1 MMIDR
6 IFIAV
11 LLLSISGF
19 VFCTVFFPLEKYA
32 YRLTTAKTMV
42 FVNTVALFSFVIPFY
57 LMVSLFDKSE
67 NYFEDY
73 RTLVFEDVS
82 NYEGVVGAIREMGI
96 VEHLSSIWLLGA
108 IYFFIKFICK
118 YIFLLHKVRANKFC
132 MKDDDTWVKIFNRLK
147 DEKNVQDVK
156 LVFCYAIFTPCSVG
170 IRDRYIVIPA
180 SMMNAFDEEEMEFIL
195 EHELYHVIHR
205 DLPRKL
211 LVMLLSCLNWFNPQF
226 RALRINLS
234 DWLEAATD
242 EAVTEG
248 FAFKKKL
255 RYSQLIAKVMEL
267 ERAGSTAAGF
277 SVNFRG
283 ERAKKNIRRSMKIM
297 QEKEKTGVFGK
308 AVVVS
313 VTLLSLVSGNVVAKA
328 ADVPINQMF
337 SKNVEV
343 VKSSDIEKIDKSDFV
358 LEDAVGYTEPADM
371 SRFVEFNVCN
381 SDNITYEIIY
391 KTDSETIFNG
401 EPSQVE
407 PRHIHKIVEIIL
419 KEHEK
424 YKDGSCKTT
433 YYEGAEC
440 TSCGTTWK
448 GKKINA
454 ITQEICTH

>member
-6 IFIAV
+6 IFITV

-57 LMVSLFDKSE
+57 FIVSLFDRSE
-67 NYFEDY
+67 NYFKGY
-73 RTLVFEDVS
+73 STLVFEDTS
-82 NYEGVVGAIREMGI
+82 GYEGVVGTVRKMGI

-108 IYFFIKFICK
+108 VCFFVLNVCK
-118 YIFLLHKVRANKFC
+118 YIYLLHKVRTNKFY
-132 MKDDDTWVKIFNRLK
+132 MKDDNAWVRIFNRLK
-147 DEKNVQDVK
+147 DEKHVQSVK

-170 IRDRYIVIPA
+170 IRDKFIVIPA
-180 SMMNAFDEEEMEFIL
+180 SMMNAFNEEEMEFIL

-267 ERAGSTAAGF
+267 ERAGSAAAGF

-283 ERAKKNIRRSMKIM
+283 ERAKRNIRRSMKIM
-297 QEKEKTGVFGK
+297 QEKKKTGVFGK

-313 VTLLSLVSGNVVAKA
+313 VTLLSLAFGNVVAKA
-328 ADVPINQMF
+328 ADGPINQMF

-343 VKSSDIEKIDKSDFV
+343 VNSADIEVIEGTDILFDDGVEDRQDVDNGEFV
-358 LEDAVGYTEPADM
+358 VFDLCDTADT
-371 SRFVEFNVCN
+371 
-381 SDNITYEIIY
+381 TYEVIY
-391 KTDSETIFNG
+391 NDTNTVSTAVQDTID
-401 EPSQVE
+401 PQ
-407 PRHIHKIVEIIL
+407 HIHHIIDVTI
-419 KEHEK
+419 KEHK
-424 YKDGSCKTT
+424 KQSDGSCITT
-433 YYEGAEC
+433 YYEGGQC
-440 TSCGTTWK
+440 TSCGLTWK
-448 GKKINA
+448 GDVI
-454 ITQEICTH
+454 EIVIKPKCPH

>member
-32 YRLTTAKTMV
+32 YQLTTAKTMV

-57 LMVSLFDKSE
+57 FIVSLFDRSE
-67 NYFEDY
+67 DYFGGY

-82 NYEGVVGAIREMGI
+82 NYGGIVGAIREMGV

-180 SMMNAFDEEEMEFIL
+180 SMMNAFNEEEMEFIL

-234 DWLEAATD
+234 DWLEAAAD
-242 EAVTEG
+242 EAVTED
-248 FAFKKKL
+248 FTFNKRLK
-255 RYSQLIAKVMEL
+255 YSQLIAKVMEL
-267 ERAGSTAAGF
+267 ERAGSMAAGF

-283 ERAKKNIRRSMKIM
+283 ERAKKSIR
-297 QEKEKTGVFGK
+297 
-308 AVVVS
+308 
-313 VTLLSLVSGNVVAKA
+313 
-328 ADVPINQMF
+328 
-337 SKNVEV
+337 
-343 VKSSDIEKIDKSDFV
+343 
-358 LEDAVGYTEPADM
+358 
-371 SRFVEFNVCN
+371 
-381 SDNITYEIIY
+381 
-391 KTDSETIFNG
+391 
-401 EPSQVE
+401 
-407 PRHIHKIVEIIL
+407 
-419 KEHEK
+419 
-424 YKDGSCKTT
+424 
-433 YYEGAEC
+433 
-440 TSCGTTWK
+440 
-448 GKKINA
+448 
-454 ITQEICTH
+454 

>member
-6 IFIAV
+6 IFITV

-57 LMVSLFDKSE
+57 FIVSLFDRSE
-67 NYFEDY
+67 DYFGGY

-96 VEHLSSIWLLGA
+96 IEHFSSIWLLGA
-108 IYFFIKFICK
+108 IFFFIKFVCK
-118 YIFLLHKVRANKFC
+118 YIFLLHKVRANKFY
-132 MKDDDTWVKIFNRLK
+132 MKDDDTWAKIFNSLK
-147 DEKNVQDVK
+147 DEKNVQGVK

-180 SMMNAFDEEEMEFIL
+180 SMMNAFNEEEMEFIL

-277 SVNFRG
+277 GVNFRG
-283 ERAKKNIRRSMKIM
+283 ERAKRNIRRSMKIM

-313 VTLLSLVSGNVVAKA
+313 VTLLSLAFGNVVAKA
-328 ADVPINQMF
+328 ADGPINQMF

-343 VKSSDIEKIDKSDFV
+343 VNSADIEVIEGTDILFDDGV
-358 LEDAVGYTEPADM
+358 EDRQDVDNGEFIVFDLCDTADT
-371 SRFVEFNVCN
+371 
-381 SDNITYEIIY
+381 TYEVIY
-391 KTDSETIFNG
+391 NDTNTVSTAVQDTID
-401 EPSQVE
+401 PQ
-407 PRHIHKIVEIIL
+407 HIHHIIDVTI
-419 KEHEK
+419 KEHK
-424 YKDGSCKTT
+424 KQSDGSCITT
-433 YYEGAEC
+433 YYEGGQC
-440 TSCGTTWK
+440 TSCGLTWK
-448 GKKINA
+448 GDVI
-454 ITQEICTH
+454 EIVIKPKCPH

>member
-57 LMVSLFDKSE
+57 FIVSLFDRSE
-67 NYFEDY
+67 DYFGGY
-73 RTLVFEDVS
+73 RTLVFEDMN
-82 NYEGVVGAIREMGI
+82 NYGGIVGTIREMGI

-108 IYFFIKFICK
+108 IYFFIKFVCK
-118 YIFLLHKVRANKFC
+118 YIYLLHKVRANKFY
-132 MKDDDTWVKIFNRLK
+132 MKDDDTWAKIFNRLK
-147 DEKNVQDVK
+147 DEKNVQDIK

-170 IRDRYIVIPA
+170 IRDKYVVIPA

-195 EHELYHVIHR
+195 EHELHHVIHR

-248 FAFKKKL
+248 FALKKKL
-255 RYSQLIAKVMEL
+255 RYSQLIAKIMEL
-267 ERAGSTAAGF
+267 ERAGSTATGF
-277 SVNFRG
+277 SMNFRG

-297 QEKEKTGVFGK
+297 QEKKKTGVFGT
-308 AVVVS
+308 AVVLS

-328 ADVPINQMF
+328 ADGPINQMF

-343 VKSSDIEKIDKSDFV
+343 VNSADIEVI
-358 LEDAVGYTEPADM
+358 EETEILFDADM
-371 SRFVEFNVCN
+371 EEDQNTASERFVEFDLCN
-381 SDNITYEIIY
+381 TADTTYEIIY
-391 KTDSETIFNG
+391 NDTEMVCVAEQDSA
-401 EPSQVE
+401 E
-407 PRHIHKIVEIIL
+407 PRHIHNIIDVTI
-419 KEHEK
+419 KEHK
-424 YKDGSCKTT
+424 KQSDGSCITT
-433 YYEGAEC
+433 YYDGGKC
-440 TSCGTTWK
+440 TSCGLTWK
-448 GKKINA
+448 GNKIDSF
-454 ITQEICTH
+454 TLEICTH

>member
-57 LMVSLFDKSE
+57 FIVSLFDRSE
-67 NYFEDY
+67 NYFGGH

-82 NYEGVVGAIREMGI
+82 SYGGIVGVIREMGI

-118 YIFLLHKVRANKFC
+118 YIYLLHKVRANKFC

-343 VKSSDIEKIDKSDFV
+343 VNSEDVEVIKGTDILFDDGVEDRQDVDNGEFV
-358 LEDAVGYTEPADM
+358 VFDLCNTADT
-371 SRFVEFNVCN
+371 
-381 SDNITYEIIY
+381 TYEIIY
-391 KTDSETIFNG
+391 NDMKAVTTMAEDS
-401 EPSQVE
+401 VE
-407 PRHIHKIVEIIL
+407 PRHIHHIIDVTI
-419 KEHEK
+419 KEHK
-424 YKDGSCKTT
+424 KQKDGSCITT
-433 YYEGAEC
+433 YYEGGQC

-448 GKKINA
+448 GTLIGETTLVK
-454 ITQEICTH
+454 CPH

>member
-6 IFIAV
+6 IFITV

-57 LMVSLFDKSE
+57 FIVSLFDRSE
-67 NYFEDY
+67 DYFGGY

-82 NYEGVVGAIREMGI
+82 NYEGVVGAIREMGV
-96 VEHLSSIWLLGA
+96 VEHFSSIWLLGA
-108 IYFFIKFICK
+108 IFFFIKFVCK
-118 YIFLLHKVRANKFC
+118 YIFLLHKVRANKFY
-132 MKDDDTWVKIFNRLK
+132 MKDDDTWAKIFNRLK
-147 DEKNVQDVK
+147 DEKHVQSVK

-170 IRDRYIVIPA
+170 IKDKFIVIPA

-267 ERAGSTAAGF
+267 ERAGRAAAGF

-297 QEKEKTGVFGK
+297 QEKKKTGVFGK
-308 AVVVS
+308 TVVVS
-313 VTLLSLVSGNVVAKA
+313 VALLSLAFGNVAAKA
-328 ADVPINQMF
+328 ADTPINQMF

-343 VKSSDIEKIDKSDFV
+343 VNSEDVEVIKGTDILFDDNV
-358 LEDAVGYTEPADM
+358 EDSQSADVGE
-371 SRFVEFNVCN
+371 FVEF
-381 SDNITYEIIY
+381 DLRDTADTTYEIIY
-391 KTDSETIFNG
+391 NDTEAVLIAAEDS
-401 EPSQVE
+401 VE
-407 PRHIHKIVEIIL
+407 PQHIHHIIDVTI
-419 KEHEK
+419 KEHK
-424 YKDGSCKTT
+424 KQSDGSCITT
-433 YYEGAEC
+433 YYEGGQC
-440 TSCGTTWK
+440 TFCETTWK
-448 GKKINA
+448 GDVIN
-454 ITQEICTH
+454 EISFTKCPH

>member
-42 FVNTVALFSFVIPFY
+42 FVNTIALFSFVIPFY
-57 LMVSLFDKSE
+57 IIVSLIDRSE
-67 NYFEDY
+67 NYFEGY
-73 RTLVFEDVS
+73 STLVFEDTS
-82 NYEGVVGAIREMGI
+82 GYEGVVGTVRKMGI

-108 IYFFIKFICK
+108 VCFFVLNVCK
-118 YIFLLHKVRANKFC
+118 YIYLLHKVRTNKFY
-132 MKDDDTWVKIFNRLK
+132 MKDDNVWVKIFNRLK
-147 DEKNVQDVK
+147 DEKHVQSVK

-170 IRDRYIVIPA
+170 IKDKFIVIPA

-211 LVMLLSCLNWFNPQF
+211 LIMLLSCLNWFNPQF

-234 DWLEAATD
+234 DWLEAAAD
-242 EAVTEG
+242 EAVTEN
-248 FAFKKKL
+248 FAFNKRL

-267 ERAGSTAAGF
+267 ERVGSMAAGF

-283 ERAKKNIRRSMKIM
+283 ERAKKSIRRSKKIM
-297 QEKEKTGVFGK
+297 QNKEMSGVRGK

-313 VTLLSLVSGNVVAKA
+313 AALLSLAFGNVVAKA
-328 ADVPINQMF
+328 ADTPINQMF

-343 VKSSDIEKIDKSDFV
+343 VNSEDVEVIKGTDILFDDNV
-358 LEDAVGYTEPADM
+358 EDSQSADVGE
-371 SRFVEFNVCN
+371 FVEF
-381 SDNITYEIIY
+381 DLRDTADTTYEIIY
-391 KTDSETIFNG
+391 NDTEAVLIAAEDS
-401 EPSQVE
+401 VE
-407 PRHIHKIVEIIL
+407 PQHIHHIIDVTI
-419 KEHEK
+419 KEHK
-424 YKDGSCKTT
+424 KQNDGSCITT
-433 YYEGAEC
+433 YYEGGQC
-440 TSCGTTWK
+440 TFCGTTWK
-448 GKKINA
+448 GALIGETTLVK
-454 ITQEICTH
+454 CPH

>member
-57 LMVSLFDKSE
+57 HIASLIDRS
-67 NYFEDY
+67 EDY
-73 RTLVFEDVS
+73 FGDYKTLVFEDVS
-82 NYEGVVGAIREMGI
+82 NYEDIVGEIREMGI
-96 VEHLSSIWLLGA
+96 VEHFSGIWLLGA
-108 IYFFIKFICK
+108 TYFFIKFICK
-118 YIFLLHKVRANKFC
+118 YIYLLYRVRANKFC
-132 MKDDDTWVKIFNRLK
+132 MKDDNTWVKIFNRLK

-234 DWLEAATD
+234 DWLETATD
-242 EAVTEG
+242 EAVTED

-255 RYSQLIAKVMEL
+255 RYSQLIAKIMEL

-283 ERAKKNIRRSMKIM
+283 EKGRKSIRRSMKIM
-297 QEKEKTGVFGK
+297 QEKKKTGVWGK

-328 ADVPINQMF
+328 ADAPVNQMF
-337 SKNVEV
+337 SKYVEV
-343 VKSSDIEKIDKSDFV
+343 VSSEEIEVIKETDIIFDENVEDDQSTNNDK
-358 LEDAVGYTEPADM
+358 
-371 SRFVEFNVCN
+371 FVEFDLCDTV
-381 SDNITYEIIY
+381 DTTYEIIY
-391 KTDSETIFNG
+391 NDTETALTTAGDTI
-401 EPSQVE
+401 E
-407 PRHIHKIVEIIL
+407 PRHMHHIIDVTI
-419 KEHEK
+419 KEHK
-424 YKDGSCKTT
+424 KHSDGSCTTT
-433 YYEGAEC
+433 YYEGGQC

-448 GKKINA
+448 GDVINEMSF
-454 ITQEICTH
+454 TKCPH

>member
-6 IFIAV
+6 IFITV

-57 LMVSLFDKSE
+57 FIVSLFDRSE
-67 NYFEDY
+67 DYFGGY

-82 NYEGVVGAIREMGI
+82 NYEGVVGAIREMGV
-96 VEHLSSIWLLGA
+96 VEHFSSIWLLGA
-108 IYFFIKFICK
+108 IFFFIKFVCK
-118 YIFLLHKVRANKFC
+118 YIFLLHKVRANKFY
-132 MKDDDTWVKIFNRLK
+132 MKDDNAWVRIFNRLK
-147 DEKNVQDVK
+147 DEKHVQSVK

-170 IRDRYIVIPA
+170 IRDKFIVIPA

-267 ERAGSTAAGF
+267 ERAGSAAAGF

-283 ERAKKNIRRSMKIM
+283 ERAKRNIRRSMKIM
-297 QEKEKTGVFGK
+297 QEKKKTGVFGK

-313 VTLLSLVSGNVVAKA
+313 VTLLSLAFGNVVAKA
-328 ADVPINQMF
+328 ADGPINQMF

-343 VKSSDIEKIDKSDFV
+343 VNSADIEVIEGTDILFDDGVEDRQDVDNGEFV
-358 LEDAVGYTEPADM
+358 VFDLCDTADT
-371 SRFVEFNVCN
+371 
-381 SDNITYEIIY
+381 TYEVIY
-391 KTDSETIFNG
+391 NDTNTVSTAVQDTID
-401 EPSQVE
+401 PQ
-407 PRHIHKIVEIIL
+407 HIHHIIDVTI
-419 KEHEK
+419 KEHK
-424 YKDGSCKTT
+424 KQSDGSCITT
-433 YYEGAEC
+433 YYEGGQC
-440 TSCGTTWK
+440 TSCGLTWK
-448 GKKINA
+448 GALIGETTLVK
-454 ITQEICTH
+454 CPH

>member
-6 IFIAV
+6 IFITV

-57 LMVSLFDKSE
+57 FIVSLFDRSE
-67 NYFEDY
+67 DYFGGY

-82 NYEGVVGAIREMGI
+82 NYEGVVGAIREMGV
-96 VEHLSSIWLLGA
+96 VEHFSSIWLLGA
-108 IYFFIKFICK
+108 IFFFIKFVCK
-118 YIFLLHKVRANKFC
+118 YIFLLHKVRANKFY
-132 MKDDDTWVKIFNRLK
+132 MKDDDTWAKIFNRLK
-147 DEKNVQDVK
+147 DEKHVQSVK

-170 IRDRYIVIPA
+170 IKDKFIVIPA

-242 EAVTEG
+242 EAGTEG

-267 ERAGSTAAGF
+267 ERAGRAAAGF

-297 QEKEKTGVFGK
+297 QEKKKTGVFGK
-308 AVVVS
+308 TVVVS
-313 VTLLSLVSGNVVAKA
+313 VALLSLAFGNVAAKA
-328 ADVPINQMF
+328 ADTPINQMF

-343 VKSSDIEKIDKSDFV
+343 VNSEDVEVIKGTDILFDDNV
-358 LEDAVGYTEPADM
+358 EDSQSADVGE
-371 SRFVEFNVCN
+371 FVEF
-381 SDNITYEIIY
+381 DLRDTADTTYEIIY
-391 KTDSETIFNG
+391 NDTEAVLIAAEDS
-401 EPSQVE
+401 VE
-407 PRHIHKIVEIIL
+407 PQHIHHIIDVTI
-419 KEHEK
+419 KEHK
-424 YKDGSCKTT
+424 KQNDGSCITT
-433 YYEGAEC
+433 YYEGGQC
-440 TSCGTTWK
+440 TFCETTWK
-448 GKKINA
+448 GDVIN
-454 ITQEICTH
+454 EISFTKCPH